1 MGNSRSPQACNAA
14 VMRTAIAI
22 SPSLFALL
30 LLASSG
36 IATAVSTT
44 VASSV
49 REAPLPP
56 AHPPEAPTVD
66 PLRPVLEA
74 AIEAE
79 LQLGT
84 AETLDPAGA
93 AKTARL
99 YRFYVDEHVR
109 LQASG
114 PLEWARSRAASFEQ
128 LRADLDELHVLEEQ
142 ARALEEQRLGSPR
155 PEPRDG

>member
-1 MGNSRSPQACNAA
+1 MAGNSRSWRACNAA
-14 VMRTAIAI
+14 VMRTSIAI

-44 VASSV
+44 VASSLG
-49 REAPLPP
+49 EAPLPP
-56 AHPPEAPTVD
+56 ACAPEASTVD

-79 LQLGT
+79 LHLSVT
-84 AETLDPAGA
+84 ETLDPAEA

-99 YRFYVDEHVR
+99 YRFYVDEHAR

-128 LRADLDELHVLEEQ
+128 LRADLDEMYALEQQ
-142 ARALEEQRLGSPR
+142 ARALEEQRLGAR
-155 PEPRDG
+155 PGAAP